1 MEKTETE
8 HKIIKG
14 IEFLK
19 TIKEGEELIGFLVLW
34 ITKIKADF
42 LKQC

>member
-1 MEKTETE
+1 MEKTKTE
-8 HKIIKG
+8 IKIEEG

-34 ITKIKADF
+34 ADKIKSDF
-42 LKQC
+42 RKSL